1 MPRSWCIPCGLSPG
15 RIDLV
20 SEDSH
25 LVRTRLVRSDRY
37 VLSIQNETPSIRLCI
52 LLCWISCSMSCT
64 VRKTRL
70 SDWCQDSSDWLW
82 RLKRQS
88 VKMWCWH
95 VRRNTHRGVDCVS
108 WSGWFWSKL
117 VDFHH
122 GLLVSEVWNRIIK
135 SKQRL
140 HKTRTCPS
148 KYYNFDYFH
157 SSISYRRVTNP
168 SRKAPSKLLFL
179 GATLSSK

>member
-1 MPRSWCIPCGLSPG
+1 MSCVFRMKHQ
-15 RIDLV
+15 V
-20 SEDSH
+20 
-25 LVRTRLVRSDRY
+25 Y
-37 VLSIQNETPSIRLCI
+37 VCI
-52 LLCWISCSMSCT
+52 LFILISCSMSCT

-82 RLKRQS
+82 HFKCQS
-88 VKMWCWH
+88 VKIWCWH

-140 HKTRTCPS
+140 YKT
-148 KYYNFDYFH
+148 D
-157 SSISYRRVTNP
+157 
-168 SRKAPSKLLFL
+168 
-179 GATLSSK
+179 LSSQITSINFTLQLSTKEYQSFVRTLPWNFHFSASRWVLSGYESKCH